1 MKATSQA
8 ERLTPSS
15 KRYKLKECTWTL
27 GSTKVRYDLLWCD
40 RVPKG
45 KRNKPCKKN
54 GVMYSETCDAVE
66 HTYYVPV
73 Q

>member
-1 MKATSQA
+1 MKAT
-8 ERLTPSS
+8 S

-45 KRNKPCKKN
+45 KRNKPCKIN
-54 GVMYSETCDAVE
+54 GVMHSETTGAVE
-66 HTYYVPV
+66 HAYYVPV